1 VRRLFL
7 ALLPLAIAGD
17 AGAQIIRPG
26 MRFGEPNAWVS
37 FGAALVSEFDV
48 RDGTTGLWEFGDA
61 TQYAVSIEKPIS
73 GSGVT
78 LGVRGTHARVPLR
91 YSGNV
96 IADAD
101 ANVSQVMAVLHVAS
115 GREFHSVLE
124 LSAGATIFSNFRS
137 RSGDAR
143 LAPDSDTDVAF
154 GFAYGF
160 GYNFSPS
167 FAIDVVQD
175 QSTSLHQKTGLSAG
189 ESSSAR
195 FTSTRIIARFG
206 LGIGMCAAAQ
216 RRTQMTQIVQITQ
229 IAPRGGRPPRTTAS
243 PATTRQLTLESS
255 GR

>member
-1 VRRLFL
+1 
-7 ALLPLAIAGD
+7 
-17 AGAQIIRPG
+17 
-26 MRFGEPNAWVS
+26 MRFGEPSAWVS
-37 FGAALVSEFDV
+37 FGAALMNGFDV
-48 RDGTTGLWEFGDA
+48 HDGTTNSLWQFGDA
-61 TQYAVSIEKPIS
+61 TQYALSLEKPVGS
-73 GSGVT
+73 GGVT

-91 YSGNV
+91 YSGTT
-96 IADAD
+96 ITDAD

-137 RSGDAR
+137 RTTDAR
-143 LAPDSDTDVAF
+143 LAPSSDTDFAF

-175 QSTSLHQKTGLSAG
+175 QSTSLHQKTGLAAS

-206 LGIGMCAAAQ
+206 LG
-216 RRTQMTQIVQITQ
+216 
-229 IAPRGGRPPRTTAS
+229 GR
-243 PATTRQLTLESS
+243 
-255 GR
+255 

>member
-1 VRRLFL
+1 VRRSLLALL
-7 ALLPLAIAGD
+7 ALLPLVIAGD

-26 MRFGEPNAWVS
+26 MRFGEPSAWVS

-48 RDGTTGLWEFGDA
+48 RDGTTNSLWQFGDA

-78 LGVRGTHARVPLR
+78 LGVRGTRARVPLR

-96 IADAD
+96 ITDADAD
-101 ANVSQVMAVLHVAS
+101 VSQVMGVLHAAS

-137 RSGDAR
+137 RTTDVR
-143 LAPDSDTDVAF
+143 LDPSSDTDFAF
-154 GFAYGF
+154 AFAYGF

-167 FAIDVVQD
+167 FAIDVIQD
-175 QSTSLHQKTGLSAG
+175 HSTSLHQKTGLSASEG
-189 ESSSAR
+189 SSAR

-206 LGIGMCAAAQ
+206 LG
-216 RRTQMTQIVQITQ
+216 
-229 IAPRGGRPPRTTAS
+229 GR
-243 PATTRQLTLESS
+243 
-255 GR
+255 